1 MIDGETQENGVIES
15 FYSKHDS
22 LLCLIGMMI
31 VIIILEIYASLF
43 ITQFIIELSIIIW
56 VTTSY
61 LLKILIYSSLNN
73 VYLIKRRVFLI
84 IQLETCYKNVINNSK
99 VKVGGEWKKT
109 F

>member
-56 VTTSY
+56 VTTISFA
-61 LLKILIYSSLNN
+61 LIISFVLSKEYCSNCKEFIHPVFSKHICELNN
-73 VYLIKRRVFLI
+73 KD
-84 IQLETCYKNVINNSK
+84 EKSKN
-99 VKVGGEWKKT
+99 
-109 F
+109 